1 MEQSLLKLPIDS
13 LILILI
19 LIRTNEKGEPTSD
32 NGLGSP
38 FFRAKSF
45 GFYFLDWIT
54 VSNTFCFLT

>member
-19 LIRTNEKGEPTSD
+19 RTNEKGEPPSD

-38 FFRAKSF
+38 FFEQNHLAFIS
-45 GFYFLDWIT
+45 
-54 VSNTFCFLT
+54 